1 MGAFGHFRP
10 YGPPANR
17 ATSRSSTPRHAASL
31 GRRRRRSRAMEGF
44 VTVFFWQHD
53 LDPAFPLSVLEYET
67 RDADDQMHW
76 HEYLEIALCLQ
87 GGGQFPVRAPQLSG
101 GARRCLSHRRRRAAR
116 WRHRSPQ
123 PDAPPPHPL
132 PPGAHRGAGLS
143 QLRRRLPLTFQVRW
157 TPVRQPPSGR
167 RGCRLRA
174 PADPPRAQ
182 DNLGPG
188 GPGRPAP
195 PRREPETRARRPGAV
210 CACQRV
216 GTGWLGNARRSARTG
231 AASAELCRAA
241 LPGEPDIGAG
251 VGARARE
258 RVARAPPVQG
268 RDERGLQGV
277 RHEPAS
283 LGGEAPASD
292 QRYLRAG
299 GGLHGRLHKPQPV
312 LQGVPALFVDVARRL
327 PAVLPAFGRG
337 GGRAAARP
345 PVGARGSRARGL
357 TRGHALPGSRTPS
370 QCRYRQLE
378 PDRLEQERHV
388 APRQPLLTVNR
399 PLVTLPLAIADPET
413 GGEDRSSAR
422 ASRVP
427 MRMGPAP
434 DRESSMPSFPHLFSP
449 IQLGG
454 LELPN
459 RVVHVPTDIS
469 SSHADGEVSERD
481 IHHHTD
487 IARGGA
493 GFVIVGATTPDSTT
507 GRPTVTCLVADGD
520 NYIPGLARLAEGMHR
535 YGAKCAV
542 QLQHPGRQCAIP
554 RYNTLG
560 ATDRVLKLPWSA
572 GHEIIY
578 ENAEEKGKEIRA
590 ASIVEILELVDLF
603 SEAAWR
609 VKQAGF
615 DAVELHAAHGYL
627 LSEFMSP
634 FLNQRND
641 RFGGSLENRMRFP
654 LAVVDSIQ
662 KKCGKAYPILVRYSF
677 DEWYAGGRGAEE
689 GVEIARVLERAGCAA
704 VDLSMGMQESPGA
717 GFDPMQ
723 YPQGWATYAAEA
735 TKKAIRI
742 PVITSH
748 SLRDPAYCD
757 QIIAEGKTDLVG
769 LARQLLADPYW
780 PVKAQYGRVR
790 SIRKCIS
797 CLGGCWQESLMAKHE
812 IACSINAACG
822 NPAYAEMK
830 RTTKAARVAVVGGGP
845 AGMEAARIATERGHT
860 VTLFEKA
867 GELGGAL
874 LYCCLVPDPVQV
886 PAHLL

>member
-1 MGAFGHFRP
+1 
-10 YGPPANR
+10 
-17 ATSRSSTPRHAASL
+17 
-31 GRRRRRSRAMEGF
+31 
-44 VTVFFWQHD
+44 
-53 LDPAFPLSVLEYET
+53 
-67 RDADDQMHW
+67 
-76 HEYLEIALCLQ
+76 
-87 GGGQFPVRAPQLSG
+87 
-101 GARRCLSHRRRRAAR
+101 
-116 WRHRSPQ
+116 
-123 PDAPPPHPL
+123 
-132 PPGAHRGAGLS
+132 
-143 QLRRRLPLTFQVRW
+143 
-157 TPVRQPPSGR
+157 
-167 RGCRLRA
+167 
-174 PADPPRAQ
+174 
-182 DNLGPG
+182 
-188 GPGRPAP
+188 
-195 PRREPETRARRPGAV
+195 
-210 CACQRV
+210 
-216 GTGWLGNARRSARTG
+216 
-231 AASAELCRAA
+231 
-241 LPGEPDIGAG
+241 
-251 VGARARE
+251 
-258 RVARAPPVQG
+258 
-268 RDERGLQGV
+268 
-277 RHEPAS
+277 
-283 LGGEAPASD
+283 
-292 QRYLRAG
+292 
-299 GGLHGRLHKPQPV
+299 
-312 LQGVPALFVDVARRL
+312 
-327 PAVLPAFGRG
+327 
-337 GGRAAARP
+337 
-345 PVGARGSRARGL
+345 
-357 TRGHALPGSRTPS
+357 
-370 QCRYRQLE
+370 
-378 PDRLEQERHV
+378 
-388 APRQPLLTVNR
+388 
-399 PLVTLPLAIADPET
+399 
-413 GGEDRSSAR
+413 
-422 ASRVP
+422 
-427 MRMGPAP
+427 
-434 DRESSMPSFPHLFSP
+434 MPSFPHLFSP
-449 IQLGG
+449 IQLSG

-481 IHHHTD
+481 IHHHAD

-493 GFVIVGATTPDSTT
+493 GFIIVGATTPDMKT

-520 NYIPGLARLAEGMHR
+520 NYIPGLARLAESMHR

-590 ASIVEILELVDLF
+590 ASIAEILELVDLF

-662 KKCGKAYPILVRYSF
+662 KKCGKGFPVLLRYSF
-677 DEWYAGGRGAEE
+677 DEWCEGGRGLEE
-689 GVEIARVLERAGCAA
+689 GIEIARMLERAGCAA

-748 SLRDPAYCD
+748 SLRDPEYCD
-757 QIIAEGKTDLVG
+757 QLIAEGKTDLVG

-780 PVKAQYGRVR
+780 PVKAQYGRVK

-822 NPAYAEMK
+822 NPAYADMQ
-830 RTTKAARVAVVGGGP
+830 RTTKAVRVAVVGGGP

-874 LYCCLVPDPVQV
+874 LYCCLVPGKEKMRWYLDWIRNQLLDLHIEIRLNHAPTVDELRGFDVVLNATGAISYVPEVLGQRDRVVPFEEAMACPKIACECHPGARKLHKLGSHVLLWGDHYAAADTAAFLGSIGKQVTIVTEKREFAAECEVIHMYVLRKRFAQGDAEALTSRPFKHPVTVITNATVREVRDGEVVIEDHDFGRTTLQV
-886 PAHLL
+886 SDVVSCHTRPVVDLVGELQAAGVHVINVGDSVRPRNLYYAVKEGSAFGLAVDEHMLFNPNHAILNELPIDVLAQLTREEAPAYSHQQIVALTARRDG

>member
-1 MGAFGHFRP
+1 M
-10 YGPPANR
+10 
-17 ATSRSSTPRHAASL
+17 
-31 GRRRRRSRAMEGF
+31 
-44 VTVFFWQHD
+44 
-53 LDPAFPLSVLEYET
+53 
-67 RDADDQMHW
+67 
-76 HEYLEIALCLQ
+76 
-87 GGGQFPVRAPQLSG
+87 
-101 GARRCLSHRRRRAAR
+101 
-116 WRHRSPQ
+116 
-123 PDAPPPHPL
+123 
-132 PPGAHRGAGLS
+132 AH
-143 QLRRRLPLTFQVRW
+143 
-157 TPVRQPPSGR
+157 
-167 RGCRLRA
+167 
-174 PADPPRAQ
+174 
-182 DNLGPG
+182 
-188 GPGRPAP
+188 
-195 PRREPETRARRPGAV
+195 
-210 CACQRV
+210 
-216 GTGWLGNARRSARTG
+216 
-231 AASAELCRAA
+231 
-241 LPGEPDIGAG
+241 
-251 VGARARE
+251 
-258 RVARAPPVQG
+258 
-268 RDERGLQGV
+268 
-277 RHEPAS
+277 
-283 LGGEAPASD
+283 
-292 QRYLRAG
+292 
-299 GGLHGRLHKPQPV
+299 
-312 LQGVPALFVDVARRL
+312 
-327 PAVLPAFGRG
+327 
-337 GGRAAARP
+337 
-345 PVGARGSRARGL
+345 
-357 TRGHALPGSRTPS
+357 
-370 QCRYRQLE
+370 
-378 PDRLEQERHV
+378 
-388 APRQPLLTVNR
+388 
-399 PLVTLPLAIADPET
+399 
-413 GGEDRSSAR
+413 
-422 ASRVP
+422 
-427 MRMGPAP
+427 
-434 DRESSMPSFPHLFSP
+434 FPHLFSP

-493 GFVIVGATTPDSTT
+493 GFIIVGATTPDLRT

-578 ENAEEKGKEIRA
+578 ENADEKGKEIRA
-590 ASIVEILELVDLF
+590 ASISEILELVDLF

-641 RFGGSLENRMRFP
+641 RFGGSFENRMRFP
-654 LAVVDSIQ
+654 LAVIDGIQ
-662 KKCGKAYPILVRYSF
+662 KKCGRGFPVLVRYSF

-735 TKKAIRI
+735 VKKAIRI

-748 SLRDPAYCD
+748 SLRDPEYCD
-757 QIIAEGKTDLVG
+757 RIIAEGRTDLVG

-780 PVKAQYGRVR
+780 PVKAQYGRVK

-822 NPAYAEMK
+822 NSAYAAMK

-874 LYCCLVPDPVQV
+874 LYCCLVPGKEKMRWYLDWIRNQLLDLRIDIRLNHAPTVDELRAYDIVLNATGAISYVPDVLGLAETIVPFEEAMACPKVACECHPGARTLHKLGPHVLLWGDHYAAADAAAFLGSIGKQVTIVTEKREFAAECEVIHMYVLRKRFAQGDAEALTSRPFKHPVTVITNATVREVREGEVVIEDHEFGRTTLAVSDVVSCHTRPVVDLFDQLEAAGV
-886 PAHLL
+886 HAINVGDSLRPRNLYHAVKEGSAFGLAVDEHMLFNPNHAILNELPIDVLAQLRREEGPAYSSQQIVVLAGRRDG

>member
-1 MGAFGHFRP
+1 
-10 YGPPANR
+10 
-17 ATSRSSTPRHAASL
+17 
-31 GRRRRRSRAMEGF
+31 
-44 VTVFFWQHD
+44 
-53 LDPAFPLSVLEYET
+53 
-67 RDADDQMHW
+67 
-76 HEYLEIALCLQ
+76 
-87 GGGQFPVRAPQLSG
+87 
-101 GARRCLSHRRRRAAR
+101 
-116 WRHRSPQ
+116 
-123 PDAPPPHPL
+123 
-132 PPGAHRGAGLS
+132 
-143 QLRRRLPLTFQVRW
+143 
-157 TPVRQPPSGR
+157 
-167 RGCRLRA
+167 
-174 PADPPRAQ
+174 
-182 DNLGPG
+182 
-188 GPGRPAP
+188 
-195 PRREPETRARRPGAV
+195 
-210 CACQRV
+210 
-216 GTGWLGNARRSARTG
+216 
-231 AASAELCRAA
+231 
-241 LPGEPDIGAG
+241 
-251 VGARARE
+251 
-258 RVARAPPVQG
+258 
-268 RDERGLQGV
+268 
-277 RHEPAS
+277 
-283 LGGEAPASD
+283 
-292 QRYLRAG
+292 
-299 GGLHGRLHKPQPV
+299 
-312 LQGVPALFVDVARRL
+312 
-327 PAVLPAFGRG
+327 
-337 GGRAAARP
+337 
-345 PVGARGSRARGL
+345 
-357 TRGHALPGSRTPS
+357 
-370 QCRYRQLE
+370 
-378 PDRLEQERHV
+378 
-388 APRQPLLTVNR
+388 
-399 PLVTLPLAIADPET
+399 
-413 GGEDRSSAR
+413 
-422 ASRVP
+422 
-427 MRMGPAP
+427 
-434 DRESSMPSFPHLFSP
+434 MPSFPHLFSP

-487 IARGGA
+487 IARGGT
-493 GFVIVGATTPDSTT
+493 GFIIVGATTPDLKT

-535 YGAKCAV
+535 YGALCAV

-578 ENAEEKGKEIRA
+578 ENADEKGKEIRA
-590 ASIVEILELVDLF
+590 ASIAEILELVDLF

-641 RFGGSLENRMRFP
+641 RFGGTFENRMRFP

-662 KKCGKAYPILVRYSF
+662 KKCGRAFPVLVRYSF
-677 DEWYAGGRGAEE
+677 DEWCEGGRTLEE
-689 GVEIARVLERAGCAA
+689 GIEVAKVLERAGCAA

-780 PVKAQYGRVR
+780 PVKAQYGRVK

-822 NPAYAEMK
+822 NPAYAQMR
-830 RTTKAARVAVVGGGP
+830 RTTRAVRVAVVGGGP

-874 LYCCLVPDPVQV
+874 LYCCLVPGKEKMRWYLDWIRNQLLDMPVDIRLNHAPTVDELRGFDLVLNATGAISYVPDVLGRADAVVPFEEAMACPKVNCECHPGARTLRKLGSHVLLWGDGYAAADTAAFLGSIGKQV
-886 PAHLL
+886 TIVTEKREFAAECEVIHMYVLRKRFAQGDAEALHSRPFKHPVTVITSATVREVREGEVVIEDHDFGRTTLQVSDVVSCHTRPVVDLYGELRAAGIPVINVGDSVRPRNLYYAVKEGSAFGLAVDEQMLFNPNHAILNELPVDVLAQLQREESPRYSHQQLIALTARRDG